1 MHKDN
6 GESGARTQ
14 VEKLGAS
21 LLASLKAA
29 VTKTFPNVA
38 RIVGKLSDLGDT
50 GVCSHTAR
58 LHLGVQTQPLRPN
71 RGRTAVLDTS
81 RPLPLLV
88 LTEHG
93 IAHITDWQCAPSWP
107 QHLTSAAP
115 AQHERPTRCGRR
127 VSLVVLH
134 HAVK

>member
-14 VEKLGAS
+14 VEKLGAA

-50 GVCSHTAR
+50 GVCSHKAR
-58 LHLGVQTQPLRPN
+58 PHLAVQT
-71 RGRTAVLDTS
+71 
-81 RPLPLLV
+81 
-88 LTEHG
+88 
-93 IAHITDWQCAPSWP
+93 
-107 QHLTSAAP
+107 
-115 AQHERPTRCGRR
+115 
-127 VSLVVLH
+127 
-134 HAVK
+134 